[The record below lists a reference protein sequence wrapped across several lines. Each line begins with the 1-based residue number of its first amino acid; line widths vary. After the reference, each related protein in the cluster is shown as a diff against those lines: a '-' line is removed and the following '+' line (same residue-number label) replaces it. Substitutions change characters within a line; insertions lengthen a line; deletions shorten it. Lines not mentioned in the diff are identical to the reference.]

1 MSDLNV
7 SFFVPGR
14 PQGKGR
20 PRFTQAGHVY
30 TPKETVAYQG
40 QIAAK
45 YWEALNRG
53 HETLTA
59 EAKAA
64 YVEIDIQA
72 RFPVPVT
79 DSKTVQLQKLS
90 GRERP
95 KAKPD
100 LDNIAKAVLD
110 ALNDF
115 AYRDDA
121 QVIKLTVEKTFATQP
136 GLWIIVTHK
145 NCKEEGT

>member
-1 MSDLNV
+1 MKDLEI

-14 PQGKGR
+14 PQGKAR
-20 PRFTQAGHVY
+20 PRFANGHAY
-30 TPKETVAYQG
+30 TPQNTVAYQG
-40 QIAAK
+40 QIAAY
-45 YWEALNRG
+45 YWQALSKA
-53 HETLTA
+53 HETLTV
-59 EAKAA
+59 EAKSA

-72 RFPVPVT
+72 RFPIPAS
-79 DSKTVQLQKLS
+79 DSKTLQLQKLS
-90 GRERP
+90 GRVRP
-95 KAKPD
+95 KSKPD

-121 QVIKLTVEKTFATQP
+121 QVVKLTVEKTFATEP

-145 NCKEEGT
+145 DCKE

>member
-1 MSDLNV
+1 MSNLEI
-7 SFFVPGR
+7 SFWVPGV
-14 PQGKGR
+14 PEGKAR
-20 PRFTQAGHVY
+20 PRFTKDGHVY
-30 TPKETVAYQG
+30 TPQKTVDYQRK
-40 QIAAK
+40 IATY
-45 YWEALNRG
+45 YWQALTKA
-53 HETLTA
+53 HETLTT

-64 YVEIDIQA
+64 YVEVDIQA

-90 GRERP
+90 GRVRP

-115 AYRDDA
+115 ACRDDS
-121 QVIKLTVEKTFATQP
+121 QVVKLTVEKIFASEP
-136 GLWIIVTHK
+136 GVWVIVRHL
-145 NCKEEGT
+145 NCKP

>member
-1 MSDLNV
+1 MKDLNV

-20 PRFTQAGHVY
+20 PRFTKDGHVY
-30 TPKETVAYQG
+30 TPQTTVAYQG
-40 QIAAK
+40 QISAR
-45 YWEALNRG
+45 YWQALSKA

-59 EAKAA
+59 DAKAA

-79 DSKTVQLQKLS
+79 DSKDLQLRKLS
-90 GRERP
+90 GRVRP
-95 KAKPD
+95 KSKPD

-115 AYRDDA
+115 AYRDDS
-121 QVIKLTVEKTFATQP
+121 QVIKLTVEKTYASEP
-136 GLWIIVTHK
+136 GLWVIVTHK
-145 NCKEEGT
+145 NCKEG